1 MGARYSVWSELTRT
15 SPTAREKCLR
25 PLGQDQGREVRS
37 KLILQLFLLTPR
49 SRPRSRSSTTR
60 RPKQAF
66 LAKTYDE
73 NARRSERDPRIIFR
87 TPADASAATAAGV
100 EPLGSSF
107 FSLSTVKCTY
117 RKWTASASASRRP
130 PSREKCKCTH
140 VVHPRDQP
148 SAVFS
153 KTSSR
158 VRDLIILVPRSGPMV
173 GSAGDGGVAGRS
185 TDGFS
190 VHLDTHWDLAA
201 AIFLCIPLLIR
212 IGIPSDRRH
221 CIR

>member
-25 PLGQDQGREVRS
+25 PSGQDQGREVRS

-73 NARRSERDPRIIFR
+73 NARRTERDTRGVFR
-87 TPADASAATAAGV
+87 TPADASTVTAAGI
-100 EPLGSSF
+100 EPFGSPL
-107 FSLSTVKCTY
+107 LSPPTVKRAY
-117 RKWTASASASRRP
+117 RRWTVSASASRRP
-130 PSREKCKCTH
+130 PSQEKCKCTD

-148 SAVFS
+148 SAGSQNFFKSVGYNHS
-153 KTSSR
+153 CAE
-158 VRDLIILVPRSGPMV
+158 LRS
-173 GSAGDGGVAGRS
+173 DG
-185 TDGFS
+185 
-190 VHLDTHWDLAA
+190 W
-201 AIFLCIPLLIR
+201 
-212 IGIPSDRRH
+212 
-221 CIR
+221 